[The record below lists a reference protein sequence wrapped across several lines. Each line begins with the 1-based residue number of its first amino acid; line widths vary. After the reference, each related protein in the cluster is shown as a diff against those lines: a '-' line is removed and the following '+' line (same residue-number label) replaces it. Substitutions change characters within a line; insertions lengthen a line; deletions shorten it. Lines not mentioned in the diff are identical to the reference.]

1 MKGNTSDSE
10 SDSTSD
16 SNKPSYMEKFE
27 HCNKIL
33 NNLESKCK

>member
-1 MKGNTSDSE
+1 MKGSNSDSE

-16 SNKPSYMEKFE
+16 SKQPSYMEKFE

-33 NNLESKCK
+33 NSLESKCN